1 MNLNIEHLP
10 PQLFSVIFSVGY
22 ILFSLLNIPDHSV
35 VEAILLRQFME
46 LLEGWLDLR
55 SIRLNHSQ
63 KIFYG
68 VIADVLANDEL
79 ILPDL
84 LIRIV
89 VVVFL
94 TEVDSHTP

>member
-1 MNLNIEHLP
+1 
-10 PQLFSVIFSVGY
+10 VILSVGY

-55 SIRLNHSQ
+55 SIRLNDSQ

-68 VIADVLANDEL
+68 VIADVLTNDEL
-79 ILPDL
+79 ILSDL